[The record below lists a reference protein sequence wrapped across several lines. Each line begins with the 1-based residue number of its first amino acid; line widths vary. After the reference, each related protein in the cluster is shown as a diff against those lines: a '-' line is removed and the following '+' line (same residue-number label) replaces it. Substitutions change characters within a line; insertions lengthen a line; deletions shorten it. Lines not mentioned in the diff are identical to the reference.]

1 MNRRDFLKTLSIPA
15 VFSLCSPHNLAYGEN
30 TVTTTA
36 PVSTKVVKQNK
47 LVLIELKG
55 GNDGLNTLIPFNN
68 QHYYN
73 NRPKI
78 AIKKQEVLP
87 LDKHVGL
94 HPSLAKLL
102 PIWKDKQMGWIQGVG
117 YEDSNRSHFRAI
129 EIWDTT
135 SVEEEAE
142 YTGWVSQLLKNKI
155 KGIAINTSLGPL
167 YNAELS
173 SLRINTPQEL
183 ARLGKDIAST
193 KTKANHASLAHIL
206 KVQNSVNQLAH
217 SLLKK
222 LPNVPKP
229 KKAFPKG
236 KFGKELETIYTLI
249 ASGLDVP
256 AYKVSLSGFDT
267 HVNQL
272 PGHASRLSQ
281 LANGLAVFRENL
293 QHIGVWDSTL
303 VMSYSEFG
311 RRLKENA
318 GRGTDHGSAA
328 PHFVMGGK
336 VKGGLYGKYPSLR
349 NLDKR
354 GDLIYTVDFR
364 DVYATV
370 ADKWWGQKDKFGK
383 SMSFL

>member
-1 MNRRDFLKTLSIPA
+1 MNRRNFLKTLSIPA
-15 VFSLCSPHNLAYGEN
+15 VFSLYSSYNLAYGED
-30 TVTTTA
+30 TVTTTP

-68 QHYYN
+68 RHYYN

-78 AIKKQEVLP
+78 AIKKEEVLP
-87 LDKHVGL
+87 LDKQVGM
-94 HPSLAKLL
+94 HPSLEKLL

-117 YEDSNRSHFRAI
+117 YEDPNRSHFRAI

-173 SLRINTPQEL
+173 SLRINTPQEF

-222 LPNVPKP
+222 LPDVSKP

-256 AYKVSLSGFDT
+256 AYKISLGGFDT

-272 PGHASRLSQ
+272 SGHANRLSQ
-281 LANGLAVFRENL
+281 LANGLAIFRENL
-293 QHIGVWDSTL
+293 QQIGVWDSTL

-336 VKGGLYGKYPSLR
+336 VKGGIYGKYPSLKR
-349 NLDKR
+349 LDKR

-364 DVYATV
+364 DVYATI